1 MSALTKQQ
9 VAERLAEIKALI
21 ETLSTE
27 EKSLRQHLAVGDK
40 LVGAFGEVSMS
51 ERTQV
56 RYDND
61 LYQDLLVLGVDPMS
75 IGKVKITP
83 SDKMV
88 AGVVATNPQV
98 KVALDKNKVEKKV
111 SVVRIKPDASV
122 TTVAR
127 TKVASMIDS

>member
-1 MSALTKQQ
+1 MSALTKLQ

-21 ETLSTE
+21 ETLSAE
-27 EKSLRQHLAVGDK
+27 EKTLRQHLAVGDK
-40 LVGAFGEVSMS
+40 LVGAFGEVSMT
-51 ERTQV
+51 ERNQV
-56 RYDND
+56 SYDND

-75 IGKVKITP
+75 VGKVKITP
-83 SDKMV
+83 NDKMV
-88 AGVVATNPQV
+88 ATVVATNPQV
-98 KVALDKNKVEKKV
+98 KVALDKNKSEKKI

>member
-1 MSALTKQQ
+1 MDKQA
-9 VAERLAEIKALI
+9 VAQRLAEIKALI
-21 ETLSTE
+21 ETLSAE

-40 LVGAFGEVSMS
+40 LTGAYGEVSMT
-51 ERTQV
+51 ERNQV
-56 RYDND
+56 TYSDG
-61 LYQDLLVLGVDPMS
+61 LYQDLLVLGIDPTS

-83 SDKMV
+83 NTKMV
-88 AGVVATNPQV
+88 ASVEASEPQV
-98 KVALDKNKVEKKV
+98 RVALDKNKVERKV